1 MPSVGSVE
9 RIVANVFKSTKE
21 TKVGITLGNE
31 NEKVVVCALTGLF
44 AATGE
49 YYYTT
54 TA

>member
-21 TKVGITLGNE
+21 SKVGITLMNE
-31 NEKVVVCALTGLF
+31 NEKVFVSELTGLF

-49 YYYTT
+49 Y
-54 TA
+54 